1 METQKTFPLVFSCS
15 GVKVS
20 LHWSPKEKTI
30 DQDLVGFEGSEIEY
44 LFCSENSIC
53 SVLKTEVLLAKLF
66 LTINQ
71 KSALRYSS

>member
-53 SVLKTEVLLAKLF
+53 SVLKQYLF
-66 LTINQ
+66 CSENRGTFGKAFFNN
-71 KSALRYSS
+71 